1 MTLQMITETVFT
13 TLVAANYILTISI
26 LVTVAVTEY
35 YRCCIQKIVNSNTL
49 VLNKIK
55 QQQETNIRR
64 SEVWL

>member
-1 MTLQMITETVFT
+1 MTLQMMTETVFT
-13 TLVAANYILTISI
+13 TLLAANYILTISI
-26 LVTVAVTEY
+26 LVTVAMTEY

>member
-1 MTLQMITETVFT
+1 MTLQMMTEAVFT
-13 TLVAANYILTISI
+13 TLLAANYILTISI
-26 LVTVAVTEY
+26 LVSVAVTEY
-35 YRCCIQKIVNSNTL
+35 YRCRIQKIVNSNTL